1 MKVPP
6 IT

>member
-6 IT
+6 PG